1 MNIGGPRIWSQDNPE
16 TASMSGSITPSLWL
30 LIPKIEADDHVSKDT
45 IMSSK
50 IVPDHGLVT
59 DFPQ

>member
-1 MNIGGPRIWSQDNPE
+1 
-16 TASMSGSITPSLWL
+16 MSGSITPSLWL